1 MKLMSSEKY
10 NPENYWD
17 TVAQRITWREKDKMI
32 AGDNEPYYSYKQNK
46 FLRIFN
52 SITFEGKRVLEI
64 GSGPGGNL
72 LEVFNHRPAELYGTD
87 ISAKMIALSE
97 QTIADKKITLIK
109 INGKDLPFADQYFNI
124 VYSVTVLQH
133 IIDEDV
139 LSGIVGNM
147 CRVAAEDVYI
157 FERIEKKMRVGE
169 SNIGRTIDM
178 YTRHFS
184 NNLFYLEEVKF
195 LNLHISYLLC
205 GMIRKTF
212 NRKNR
217 KEGEPVSRL
226 SERMQKFILPV
237 TKRLDNIFKR
247 KRDMAMLH
255 FIRMK

>member
-1 MKLMSSEKY
+1 MKLAPSEKY

-17 TVAQRITWREKDKMI
+17 TVAQRITWREKNKMI
-32 AGDNEPYYSYKQNK
+32 AGDNEPYYSYKRNK

-52 SITFEGKRVLEI
+52 SIAFEGKMVLEI

-72 LEVFNHRPAELYGTD
+72 LEVFNHRPAGLYGTD
-87 ISAKMIALSE
+87 ISAKMIALSK
-97 QTIADKKITLIK
+97 QIIGDKNITLIK

-124 VYSVTVLQH
+124 VYSATVLQH
-133 IIDEDV
+133 ITDEDV
-139 LSGIVGNM
+139 LSSIVGNM

-157 FERIEKKMRVGE
+157 FERIEKKIKVGE
-169 SNIGRTIDM
+169 SNIGRTVDM
-178 YTRHFS
+178 YTRQFS
-184 NNLFYLEEVKF
+184 NNLFFLEEVKF

-217 KEGEPVSRL
+217 KEGEPVSRF
-226 SERMQKFILPV
+226 SERIQRIILPV

-255 FIRMK
+255 FKRVK

>member
-1 MKLMSSEKY
+1 MSSEKY

-17 TVAQRITWREKDKMI
+17 TVAQKIILRGKDEII
-32 AGDNEPYYSYKQNK
+32 AGDNEPFYSYKRNK
-46 FLRIFN
+46 FLKIFN
-52 SITFEGKRVLEI
+52 SINFEGKRVLEI

-72 LEVFNHRPAELYGTD
+72 LEVFNQRPAGLYGTD
-87 ISAKMIALSE
+87 ISAEM
-97 QTIADKKITLIK
+97 ITLSGK
-109 INGKDLPFADQYFNI
+109 ILGNKNITVLKTNGKNLPFADQYFDI
-124 VYSVTVLQH
+124 VYSATVLQH
-133 IIDEDV
+133 ITDEEV

-157 FERIEKKMRVGE
+157 FERIEKKMRIGE

-178 YTRHFS
+178 YTRQFS
-184 NNLFYLEEVKF
+184 NNLFFLEEVKF
-195 LNLHISYLLC
+195 LNLHISYLIC
-205 GMIRKTF
+205 GIIRKIF

-217 KEGEPVSRL
+217 KEAEPVSWL
-226 SERMQKFILPV
+226 SEGIQKFILPV